1 MSGISFYTR
10 EQAAEALGMTVS
22 GIDYLRRVGRKK
34 KDGSRIKLTP
44 VSRGKYQPNDVI
56 LFKKE
61 KTS

>member
-1 MSGISFYTR
+1 MSAISFYTR
-10 EQAAEALGMTVS
+10 EQAAQILGLTVS

-34 KDGSRIKLTP
+34 RDGSRIKLTP
-44 VSRGKYQPNDVI
+44 VSRGKYQTNDVT

>member
-1 MSGISFYTR
+1 MNLKFITR
-10 EQAAEALGMTVS
+10 YQAAEMLGMTVS

-34 KDGSRIKLTP
+34 RDGSRIKLTP
-44 VSRGKYQPNDVI
+44 VSRGKYQTNDVT